1 MILPFVRELLADLE
15 NSVPFDRVRRHLSAG
30 SGRRR
35 VSGLTFTA
43 RALYLPLFVRA
54 ANAPSLI
61 LVADNKA
68 AEALHAAILSACEL
82 TGALAPESVLRFPAH
97 DVLPFENLS
106 PHPEIQE
113 TRAATLWKICQT
125 AAGTAPLVIAPVE
138 AACMRLFPRDH
149 YAALALHLKRGEEYL
164 PDMLVEHLLSVG
176 YTRVD
181 VVEMPGQ
188 VTLRGGIL
196 DVYSPEMDRPVRVDF
211 FGDEIESIRRFDPDT
226 QRSASNL
233 DEALLL
239 PLTETP
245 VTEKILTAINA
256 RLTRAGLAG
265 AQIEGG
271 EEPSELRTHVATR
284 TGDATIFPG
293 WEFFAPVAPAA
304 VKGNLTL
311 LDLLG
316 PSTRVFLEEPAMVKN
331 QGERW
336 WNKVEQRHERSGIG
350 SLVRAEDIYISPW
363 DLDDRLRKFSGLE
376 LDQLGAVDV
385 LDADRSDLSEVD
397 FATRP
402 TQRFHGSIPALVE
415 AVNALIQQ
423 DARVLIAA
431 PNQGEVE
438 RLAGL
443 LQEYQVPYRL
453 GSRTQAPG
461 STTVYSESSYL
472 AGDLRTPI
480 IVRAAIVNGVQVLDL
495 RDADGRATARQLI
508 LFGANDLID
517 DADVQ
522 ARPVTRS
529 KSKTAAFVSDF
540 RDLAVGDY
548 VVHVEHGIAR
558 YCGLRVIEENDA
570 PPLELMI
577 LEFADEAKLYVPLT
591 RLDLIQKYRS
601 TDTGPAPQ
609 LNKLGTQGWQKTKA
623 RVKKAMADMSAE
635 LIKLYAQ
642 RKAAVGTAFSPDTN
656 MQREFEDAF
665 DFNETDDQITAI
677 ADIKR
682 DMESPQPMD
691 RLLCGDVGYGKTEVA
706 MRAGFKAVQDGK
718 QVAVLTPTTVLAF
731 QHYESFKRRFAN
743 FPVNV
748 EMISRFRSAK
758 EQKAILE
765 KAAAGKVDILIGTH
779 RVLSKDLKFQ
789 DLGLLVVDEEQRFG
803 VRHKERL
810 KQMRTAIDV
819 LAMSATPIPRTLHM
833 SLIGLRDMSVIE
845 TPPKDRMAIQTIVAK
860 FDEKLIRT
868 AIEMELERGGQ
879 TYFVHNR
886 VETIYELAAKIRELV
901 PSARIV
907 IGHGQLPEAELE
919 RVMLAFMNHEYDV
932 LVATSIIENG
942 LDIPLANTI
951 IINRAD
957 RHGLSE
963 LYQLRGRVGRSNRRA
978 YAYLL
983 IPPETELTEIARR
996 RLAALKEFSDLGA
1009 GFKIAA
1015 LDLELRG
1022 AGNMLG
1028 GEQSGHIEAVGFEM
1042 YTSMLEE
1049 AVRKMKGEEDRPAH
1063 AGTSINLGISVR
1075 IDSSYIPEENQ
1086 RLRMYKRIAGAEDL
1100 TSLAD
1105 VRAELQ
1111 DRYGDPPESVLN
1123 LLAAG
1128 ELRLLCERLG
1138 IAQLDRKRTQID
1150 VPHPSTTPSSG
1161 LQHTMLTRNYPSRPA
1176 TRSVPPRAAA
1186 KIFVEMLH
1194 IRFAAAAADTSQ
1206 QGSTSLARTAVDPGM
1221 MMKLVSRNAK
1231 RGAQFTPQGV
1241 LRWPLTSAKA
1251 DVVLA
1256 ETRSLLESLQ
1266 PAQATP

>member
-30 SGRRR
+30 SGGRR
-35 VSGLTFTA
+35 VSGLTFTS

-54 ANAPSLI
+54 ANTTSLI

-82 TGALAPESVLRFPAH
+82 TGSLAAESVLRFPAH

-113 TRAATLWKICQT
+113 TRAATLWKIAT
-125 AAGTAPLVIAPVE
+125 GTARLVIAPVE
-138 AACMRLFPRDH
+138 AACMRLFPRDY

-196 DVYSPEMDRPVRVDF
+196 DVYSPEMERPVRIDF

-226 QRSASNL
+226 QRSASTL

-256 RLTRAGLAG
+256 RLTRSGLAG
-265 AQIEGG
+265 AELEGG
-271 EEPSELRTHVATR
+271 EEPSELLTHASAR
-284 TGDATIFPG
+284 TGEATIFPG
-293 WEFFAPVAPAA
+293 WEFFAPVAGA
-304 VKGNLTL
+304 NLTL

-316 PSTRVFLEEPAMVKN
+316 SATRVFVEEPAMVKN

-350 SLVRAEDIYISPW
+350 SLVRTEDIYISPW
-363 DLDDRLRKFSGLE
+363 DFDDRLRKFSGIE

-415 AVNALIQQ
+415 AINSLIHQ

-453 GSRTQAPG
+453 GSRTMAPG
-461 STTVYSESSYL
+461 SATVYSESSYL
-472 AGDLRTPI
+472 AGDLQTPV
-480 IVRAAIVNGVQVLDL
+480 IVRAAIANGVQVLDL

-508 LFGANDLID
+508 LFGAQDLVD

-529 KSKTAAFVSDF
+529 KSKMSAFVSDF

-558 YCGLRVIEENDA
+558 YCGLRVIEENDQ

-609 LNKLGTQGWQKTKA
+609 LNKLGTQAWQKTKA

-635 LIKLYAQ
+635 LLKLYAQ
-642 RKAAVGTAFSPDTN
+642 RKAALGTAFSADTN

-677 ADIKR
+677 ADIKA
-682 DMESPQPMD
+682 DMESTQPMD

-706 MRAGFKAVQDGK
+706 MRAAFKAVQDGK

-731 QHYESFKRRFAN
+731 QHFESFKRRFAN

-810 KQMRTAIDV
+810 KQIRAQIDV

-860 FDEKLIRT
+860 FDEKLVRT

-886 VETIYELAAKIRELV
+886 VETIYELASKIRELV
-901 PSARIV
+901 PQARIV
-907 IGHGQLPEAELE
+907 IGHGQLPESELE

-1028 GEQSGHIEAVGFEM
+1028 GEQSGHIEAIGFEM

-1049 AVRKMKGEEDRPAH
+1049 AVRKIKGEEDKPAH

-1086 RLRMYKRIAGAEDL
+1086 RLRMYKRIAGAEDIATL
-1100 TSLAD
+1100 TD

-1150 VPHPSTTPSSG
+1150 LPRPGAIPSGGP
-1161 LQHTMLTRNYPSRPA
+1161 QHTMLSRRNS
-1176 TRSVPPRAAA
+1176 PP
-1186 KIFVEMLH
+1186 KPTPKTFVEMLH

-1206 QGSTSLARTAVDPGM
+1206 LGNTSLARTAVDPAA

-1251 DVVLA
+1251 QDVLA
-1256 ETRSLLESLQ
+1256 ETRTLLESLNHE
-1266 PAQATP
+1266 